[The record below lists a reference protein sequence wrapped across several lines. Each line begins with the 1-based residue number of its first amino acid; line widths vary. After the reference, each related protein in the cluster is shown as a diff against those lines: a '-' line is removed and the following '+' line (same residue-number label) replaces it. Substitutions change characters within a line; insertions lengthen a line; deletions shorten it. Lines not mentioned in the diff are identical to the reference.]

1 MFLVKSGF
9 DVNMNKYD
17 VRKVMKSFGGEFLLR
32 RIRPGAFLCWVLG
45 IAVILGITG
54 ACSPEQYK
62 EKADK
67 EVYEI
72 IDSKWQD
79 GLGHKSNYIINDSN
93 IPPSPDDIRIE
104 LAVPASGV
112 ISLAQAVAIAT
123 AYNRDYQGQ
132 KEQLYLRALDLTLA
146 RHQFARQWF
155 GTVDTK
161 YISDDDG
168 EKVRMSSDGNKLGFN
183 QLLADGA
190 RISID
195 IAIDWTRFLT
205 GDPRTSLASV
215 LSASATQ
222 PLLRGRGR
230 EVAQENLTQ
239 AERDV
244 LYQIRSFNRYRKEFV
259 VSIANDYYQVL
270 ELKANVTNVKKS
282 YYRLLES
289 RKRLVIEVET
299 GQARPF
305 DVDEAEQQA
314 LSAEN
319 RWVQS
324 QQNYE
329 RSLDEFKVTLSL
341 PPSAEIELDEDELK
355 ALEKIGIIEPGY
367 ELDEAIETAYL
378 RRLDLINS
386 KEKTDDAARKVM
398 VAANNLGIELD
409 LVGSAGVGSTPET
422 DFDRLQFHRGDYSL
436 SLQSNDLGLDRKAER
451 NDYRKAL
458 ISLEQQHRQYEIDK
472 DRMELDVR
480 QAIRSLKAEA
490 KQYQIQK
497 MALGLAERR
506 LETQKLLL
514 EIAQGNVR
522 LLLESEGALLEA
534 QNDVTAALVA
544 HAIAKLGFFRDIG
557 ILQVKPDGMWE
568 QQVQ

>member
-1 MFLVKSGF
+1 MI
-9 DVNMNKYD
+9 
-17 VRKVMKSFGGEFLLR
+17 R
-32 RIRPGAFLCWVLG
+32 RIRPETFLCRVLG
-45 IAVILGITG
+45 IAVILGLAG
-54 ACSPEQYK
+54 CSPEQYK
-62 EKADK
+62 AKADK
-67 EVYEI
+67 EVYQI

-79 GLGHKSNYIINDSN
+79 GYGHKSNYIVSDSN

-104 LAVPASGV
+104 RAVPPSGG

-123 AYNRDYQGQ
+123 AYNREYQGQ
-132 KEQLYLRALDLTLA
+132 KEQLYLKALDLTLV

-155 GTVDTK
+155 GTVDAK
-161 YISDDDG
+161 YISDSED
-168 EKVRMSSDGNKLGFN
+168 EKVASDVGVGFQ

-205 GDPRTSLASV
+205 GDPRTSLASI

-230 EVAQENLTQ
+230 EIVQENLTQ

-244 LYQIRSFNRYRKEFV
+244 LYQIRSFNRYRKDFV
-259 VSIANDYYQVL
+259 VSIANDYYRVL
-270 ELKANVTNVKKS
+270 ELKASVTNAENS

-289 RKRLVIEVET
+289 RKRLEIEVEAGT
-299 GQARPF
+299 ARPF

-319 RWVQS
+319 RWVQA
-324 QQNYE
+324 QQSYE
-329 RSLDEFKVTLSL
+329 RALDEFKVKLSL
-341 PPSAEIELDEDELK
+341 PPDAEIELDQNELK
-355 ALEKIGIIEPGY
+355 ALEEIGIIEPGY
-367 ELDEAIETAYL
+367 ELYEAVETAFL
-378 RRLDLINS
+378 RRLDLANS
-386 KEKTDDAARKVM
+386 RDKTDDAARKVM
-398 VAANNLGIELD
+398 LAADGLGIELN

-422 DFDRLQFHRGDYSL
+422 DFDRLQFHRGNYSL
-436 SLQSNDLGLDRKAER
+436 GLESNDLGLDRKAER
-451 NDYRKAL
+451 NAYREAL
-458 ISLEQQHRQYEIDK
+458 IALEQQQRQYEIDR

-480 QAIRSLKAEA
+480 QALRALKAEA
-490 KQYQIQK
+490 EQYRIQK
-497 MALGLAERR
+497 MALDLAVRR

-514 EIAQGNVR
+514 EIGQGNVR
-522 LLLESEGALLEA
+522 LLLESEGALLGA
-534 QNDVTAALVA
+534 QNDVTSALVA

-557 ILQVKPDGMWE
+557 ILQVRPDGMWE

>member
-1 MFLVKSGF
+1 
-9 DVNMNKYD
+9 MNKYG
-17 VRKVMKSFGGEFLLR
+17 VRKVMKSIGGGFMLR
-32 RIRPGAFLCWVLG
+32 RIRPETFFGWLLG
-45 IAVILGITG
+45 IAAIFGITG

-62 EKADK
+62 AEADK

-79 GLGHKSNYIINDSN
+79 SFGNKSNYIINDSN
-93 IPPSPDDIRIE
+93 IPPSPDDIKIE

-123 AYNRDYQGQ
+123 AYNRDYQGR

-146 RHQFARQWF
+146 RYQFARQWF
-155 GTVDTK
+155 GTVDAK

-168 EKVRMSSDGNKLGFN
+168 EKVDYGKKLGFD

-205 GDPRTSLASV
+205 GDPRTSLASI

-230 EVAQENLTQ
+230 QVVQENLTQ

-259 VSIANDYYQVL
+259 VEIADDYYRVL
-270 ELKANVTNVKKS
+270 ELKSSVTNAENS

-289 RKRLVIEVET
+289 RKRLEIEVEA
-299 GQARPF
+299 GSARPF

-314 LSAEN
+314 LGAEN
-319 RWVQS
+319 QWVQA
-324 QQNYE
+324 QQSYE
-329 RSLDEFKVTLSL
+329 RILDEFKVKLSL
-341 PPSAEIELDEDELK
+341 PPDAEIELDQNELK
-355 ALEKIGIIEPGY
+355 ALEDIGIIEPGY
-367 ELDEAIETAYL
+367 ELYEAVETAFL
-378 RRLDLINS
+378 RRLDLTNS
-386 KEKTDDAARKVM
+386 RDRIDDASRKVM
-398 VAANNLGIELD
+398 LAADGLGIELN

-422 DFDRLQFHRGDYSL
+422 DFGRLQFHRGNYNL
-436 SLQSNDLGLDRKAER
+436 GLESNDLGLDRKAER
-451 NDYRKAL
+451 NAYREAL
-458 ISLEQQHRQYEIDK
+458 IALEQQQRQYEIDR

-480 QAIRSLKAEA
+480 QALRALKAEA
-490 KQYQIQK
+490 EQYRIQK
-497 MALGLAERR
+497 MALDLAVRR

-514 EIAQGNVR
+514 EIGQGNVR
-522 LLLESEGALLEA
+522 LLLESEGALLGA
-534 QNDVTAALVA
+534 QNDVTSALVT

-568 QQVQ
+568 QQIQ